1 MLANRLM
8 QQSMRRLAT
17 QPGSSL
23 LSRTPA
29 AIIAS
34 QVNGSQRRLVETAKI
49 SASEEQSSI
58 LARQRLQR
66 PVAPHLTIYRPQIT
80 WYGSALNRITGSVL
94 SGAFYVYGALYLV
107 APLFG
112 WQVGTAV
119 MAAGIAK
126 WGILAKTAV
135 KFPLAFFFTYHSFNG
150 LRHLMWDMG
159 RGINNL
165 QVMRTG
171 WAAMGVSVVTAVALC
186 FI

>member
-1 MLANRLM
+1 MLAQRLM
-8 QQSMRRLAT
+8 QQSTRRLAT

-34 QVNGSQRRLVETAKI
+34 TVNSSQRRLVETAKI
-49 SASEEQSSI
+49 SPTEAQTSI

-66 PVAPHLTIYRPQIT
+66 PVAPHLGIYKPQIT
-80 WYGSALNRITGSVL
+80 WYGSALNRITGSML

-119 MAAGIAK
+119 MAAGFAK
-126 WGILAKTAV
+126 WGVLAKTAV
-135 KFPLAFFFTYHSFNG
+135 KLPFAFFFTYHSFNG
-150 LRHLMWDMG
+150 LRHLMWDLG
-159 RGINNL
+159 KGVNN
-165 QVMRTG
+165 
-171 WAAMGVSVVTAVALC
+171 VSVQRSGWVAVGLSVVSAVALC
-186 FI
+186 FV